1 MLPLSTKGVCGDA
14 EEQAADVI
22 KHQASCWEPCYET
35 WLRAGRLVAI
45 PRLAGTALGEERE
58 GGVGTACPE
67 LALLP
72 WAFTWLIPIPQQPQH
87 SQELPIAQEM
97 KGVLWED
104 LGMAGTQPRAAVG
117 TSSPP
122 APLAIPERVF
132 V

>member
-1 MLPLSTKGVCGDA
+1 MKRGFVLGGWWPFPGWLA
-14 EEQAADVI
+14 RP
-22 KHQASCWEPCYET
+22 WE
-35 WLRAGRLVAI
+35 RS
-45 PRLAGTALGEERE
+45 ERE
-58 GGVGTACPE
+58 ELGTACPA

-72 WAFTWLIPIPQQPQH
+72 WAFTWLIPIPQQPQR

-104 LGMAGTQPRAAVG
+104 LGIAGTQPGAAVG

-122 APLAIPERVF
+122 APLAFPECVF